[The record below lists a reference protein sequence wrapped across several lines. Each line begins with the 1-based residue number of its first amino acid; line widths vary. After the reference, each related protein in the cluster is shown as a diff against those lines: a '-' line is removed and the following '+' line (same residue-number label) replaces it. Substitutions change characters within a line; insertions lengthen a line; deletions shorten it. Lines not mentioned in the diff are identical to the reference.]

1 MFGVETGV
9 RGSPPGRDPERIGVT
24 AVQNRFV
31 KQVLRQSLPRP
42 LSRISSFLQQRTP
55 NIISQKKF
63 SYLFYIIQF
72 TLFRKLI
79 VMLTVPFPFA
89 ESSPFLHLFRAFSL
103 VLHTMF
109 VVYVVHH

>member
-42 LSRISSFLQQRTP
+42 LSRRSSFLQQRTS
-55 NIISQKKF
+55 IS
-63 SYLFYIIQF
+63 IQRTNF
-72 TLFRKLI
+72 
-79 VMLTVPFPFA
+79 
-89 ESSPFLHLFRAFSL
+89 
-103 VLHTMF
+103 
-109 VVYVVHH
+109 